1 MLGRYK
7 GLKVDIWKSVMLA
20 IDAWYCSFF
29 LHVQDSME
37 MVISPTSSLLKSK
50 KKKSMFICTVC
61 FLFPTVAAS
70 IFGDKSLKPCNM
82 LEY

>member
-1 MLGRYK
+1 
-7 GLKVDIWKSVMLA
+7 MLA

-29 LHVQDSME
+29 LHVQDNME
-37 MVISPTSSLLKSK
+37 MVISPTSFHLKSK
-50 KKKSMFICTVC
+50 EKKCMFMCTVC

-70 IFGDKSLKPCNM
+70 IFGDKSLKQCNM